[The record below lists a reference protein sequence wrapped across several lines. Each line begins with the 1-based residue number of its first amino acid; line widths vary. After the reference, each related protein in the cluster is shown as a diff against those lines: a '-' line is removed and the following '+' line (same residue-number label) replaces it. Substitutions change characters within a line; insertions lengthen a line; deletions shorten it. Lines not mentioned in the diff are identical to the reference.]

1 MGITRERFLEKV
13 EEIAATDIVYQEGKD
28 GSNGACDCIGL
39 IIGAIRRAGGA
50 WNGIHG
56 SNYAARYEMREL
68 LPVTDAGELNLGE
81 VVYKA
86 RMPGQTGYDL
96 PERYGADPDNRDYYH
111 IGVVTAVEPLEI
123 THCTGPGIV
132 RDTKLGKWTYRGR
145 LKKVDYD
152 GTEGMETMVQ
162 TATVVADSGS
172 KVKMRSKP
180 STSDGL
186 YWEVPVGALVQVA
199 EVSGE
204 WAKVRYGDRTGYM
217 MAKFLVMDA
226 PTQGATQT
234 TPGSNQ
240 GDASEI
246 ISVQRAALQAV
257 YDALGSILQ
266 GG

>member
-13 EEIAATDIVYQEGKD
+13 EEIAQSNPSYKEGRD
-28 GSNGACDCIGL
+28 GSDGTCDCIGL

-56 SNYAARYEMREL
+56 SNYSARYEMREL
-68 LPVTDAGELNLGE
+68 LPVMDAGELNLGDA
-81 VVYKA
+81 VYKA
-86 RMPGQTGYDL
+86 RMPGEVGYAL
-96 PERYGADPDNRDYYH
+96 PERYKNDPDQRDYYH
-111 IGVVTAVEPLEI
+111 VGVVTAVEPLEI

-132 RDTKLGKWTYRGR
+132 RDTKLGRWTYRGR
-145 LKKVDYD
+145 LEKVDYD
-152 GTEGMETMVQ
+152 GTEVVETMVQ

-199 EVSGE
+199 VVSGE
-204 WAKVRYGDRTGYM
+204 WAKVRYQGRTGYM
-217 MAKFLVMDA
+217 MVEYLEMDA
-226 PTQGATQT
+226 QEPPAS
-234 TPGSNQ
+234 GSSS
-240 GDASEI
+240 GSTGGELI
-246 ISVQRAALQAV
+246 TVQRAALQAV

>member
-39 IIGAIRRAGGA
+39 IIGAIRQAGGS
-50 WNGIHG
+50 WTGIHG
-56 SNYAARYEMREL
+56 SNYSARYEMREL
-68 LPVTDAGELNLGE
+68 LPVMDAGELNLGDA
-81 VVYKA
+81 VYKA
-86 RMPGQTGYDL
+86 RMPGEVGYAL
-96 PERYGADPDNRDYYH
+96 PERYKNDPDQRDYYH
-111 IGVVTAVEPLEI
+111 VGVVTAVEPLEI

-145 LKKVDYD
+145 LEKVDYD
-152 GTEGMETMVQ
+152 GTEVVETMVQ
-162 TATVVADSGS
+162 TAKVTATSGS
-172 KVKMRSKP
+172 TVKMRSKP

-186 YWEVPVGALVQVA
+186 YWEVPVGAVVQVA
-199 EVSGE
+199 EVSGG